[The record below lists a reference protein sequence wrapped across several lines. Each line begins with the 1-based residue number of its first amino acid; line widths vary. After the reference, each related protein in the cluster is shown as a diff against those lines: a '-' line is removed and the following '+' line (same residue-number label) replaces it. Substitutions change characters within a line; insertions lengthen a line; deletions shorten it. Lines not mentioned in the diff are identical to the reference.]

1 MKNKEVELKVLISRQ
16 DLRKLLNANFM
27 KEAIIEGSKEKH
39 NLISSYYDTE
49 DLYFKKNGIAYR
61 VRDKGD
67 GTFEATVKTGKKNQ
81 GSVTERIE
89 INIPL
94 EKDEAVLEGF
104 GALGLG
110 YELTELAPDGVTRL
124 FTVDVERTTYDLEF
138 EGSTFELAIDK
149 GKITSELTKN
159 KEKID
164 EMEIEIKEGSVKK
177 LLKLAALISKTVP
190 IFIEPRSKFARG
202 LSIIGVDSTYPV
214 VKRKMGDA
222 PVRNELLETFTQ
234 KGNMALSFQS
244 TVMQN
249 DLSNDALKSLAKQ
262 LEFMLAHMLFAA
274 ELDSKGL
281 FEEYIDMSKEIL
293 HVLYRV
299 IDLRSMHTLW
309 RTIDVQGKAFSKTTM
324 SITLQENITKA
335 EAVLLEELNL
345 GKLTA
350 IFYGVQSALASSE
363 WDNEEYM
370 EATSVARG
378 VLKKWQDAWEI
389 IASPEDSLVMAD
401 NIMYLARSVDAKF
414 ADKIAASFKKNRSS
428 LAEKALD
435 KRMEQELIRML
446 QLTNSKYIY
455 RDAGVLLGL
464 LIAKKND

>member
-27 KEAIIEGSKEKH
+27 KEAIVENSKAKH

-81 GSVTERIE
+81 GGVTERIE

-104 GALGLG
+104 GPLGLG

-159 KEKID
+159 KDKID
-164 EMEIEIKEGSVKK
+164 EIEIEIKEGSVKK
-177 LLKLAALISKTVP
+177 LLKLAALIAKTVP
-190 IFIEPRSKFARG
+190 VFIEPRSKFARG
-202 LSIIGVDSTYPV
+202 LVLIGEDATYTV
-214 VKRKMGDA
+214 VKRKMEAA
-222 PVRNELLETFTQ
+222 PIRTELLESFTAR
-234 KGNMALSFQS
+234 GNAALAAQS
-244 TVMQN
+244 IVMN
-249 DLSNDALKSLAKQ
+249 NNLSDDAIKELAKQ
-262 LEFMLAHMLFAA
+262 TESMLSHMLMAS

-281 FEEYIDMSKEIL
+281 FEEYIDMVREIL
-293 HVLYRV
+293 HVVYRV
-299 IDLRSMHTLW
+299 LDLRNMLALW
-309 RTIDVQGKAFSKTTM
+309 RTVDTQGKAFSKTTM
-324 SITLQENITKA
+324 SITLQDNISKA
-335 EAVLLEELNL
+335 EEVLLEHLNL

-350 IFYGVQSALASSE
+350 IFYGVQAALTASE

-370 EATSVARG
+370 EATSVTRA
-378 VLKKWQDAWEI
+378 VLKKWQDALDIENR
-389 IASPEDSLVMAD
+389 PEDAIVLAD
-401 NIMYLARSVDAKF
+401 NIMYLARNIDAKY
-414 ADKIAASFKKNRSS
+414 AEKLANNLKKKRSS
-428 LAEKALD
+428 LAAKALA
-435 KRMEQELIRML
+435 KRLEQELIRML

-455 RDAGVLLGL
+455 RDAGVLLGM
-464 LIAKKND
+464 LIAKKK

>member
-27 KEAIIEGSKEKH
+27 KEAIVEGSKAKH
-39 NLISSYYDTE
+39 NLISSYYDTD

-81 GSVTERIE
+81 GGVTERIE

-94 EKDEAVLEGF
+94 DKDEAVLEGF

-138 EGSTFELAIDK
+138 EGSTFELAVDK
-149 GKITSELTKN
+149 GKITSEQTKN

-177 LLKLAALISKTVP
+177 LLKLAAMIAKTVP
-190 IFIEPRSKFARG
+190 IFVEPRSKFARG
-202 LSIIGVDSTYPV
+202 LAILGIDSTYPV
-214 VKRKMGDA
+214 VKRKMGNA
-222 PVRNELLETFTQ
+222 PIRSELLESFTQ
-234 KGNMALSFQS
+234 KGNVALSLQS
-244 TVMQN
+244 TILNN
-249 DLSNDALKSLAKQ
+249 DLSDGALKALAKQ
-262 LEFMLAHMLFAA
+262 IETMLSHMLLAS

-281 FEEYIDMSKEIL
+281 FEEYIDMSKSIL

-299 IDLRSMHTLW
+299 LDLRNMHDLW
-309 RTIDVQGKAFSKTTM
+309 RTVDVQGKAFSKTTM
-324 SITLQENITKA
+324 SITLQDNIAKA
-335 EAVLLEELNL
+335 ESVLMEELQL

-350 IFYGVQSALASSE
+350 IFYGVQSALASTE

-370 EATSVARG
+370 EATSVAKS
-378 VLKKWQDAWEI
+378 VLKKWQDALDVENRV
-389 IASPEDSLVMAD
+389 EDALVLSD
-401 NIMYLARSVDAKF
+401 NIMYMARSIDAKY
-414 ADKIAASFKKNRSS
+414 ADKLAASLKKNRNS
-428 LAEKALD
+428 LADKAFD
-435 KRMEQELIRML
+435 KRMEQELIRMM

-464 LIAKKND
+464 IIANKKD